1 MRLISFLV
9 LTLIIAIPTVADVT
23 GNARVVDGDTI
34 HIGET
39 KIRLHGI
46 DAPEQKQTCT
56 AEGKEWACGK
66 AATSALIDAIYG
78 QKVTCK
84 GDKRDRYKR
93 LLAICYAG
101 DINLN
106 AMMVREGWALA
117 YRKYS
122 TDYVDAEASAKK
134 DRMGLWGGQFVVPW
148 KWRRGKRQASEVQK
162 SCCKICR
169 KGKACGNSCI
179 RSTYTCRKQHGC
191 ACNTN

>member
-56 AEGKEWACGK
+56 AGGKEWACGK
-66 AATSALIDAIYG
+66 AATKALLDAIYG
-78 QKVTCK
+78 LMVTCK

-93 LLAICYAG
+93 LLAVCYVG
-101 DINLN
+101 NLNLN
-106 AMMVREGWALA
+106 AMMVRDGWGLA

-122 TDYVDAEASAKK
+122 TDYVDAEAIAEKAKVGIWRGEFEK
-134 DRMGLWGGQFVVPW
+134 PW
-148 KWRRGKRQASEVQK
+148 EWRRK
-162 SCCKICR
+162 
-169 KGKACGNSCI
+169 
-179 RSTYTCRKQHGC
+179 YP
-191 ACNTN
+191 